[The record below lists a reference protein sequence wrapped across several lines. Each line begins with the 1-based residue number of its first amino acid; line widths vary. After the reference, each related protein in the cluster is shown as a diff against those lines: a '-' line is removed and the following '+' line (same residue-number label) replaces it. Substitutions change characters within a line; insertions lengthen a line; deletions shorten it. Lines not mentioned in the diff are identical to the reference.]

1 MVDYDTKKIIV
12 GTLMLNNN
20 IIMGLTKKQVPMR
33 SRCAP
38 NADRLTLL
46 SRPIRERERSW
57 GLELSHFNVAHF
69 SELSS
74 TRAGSKR
81 AQLLNIRE
89 NVLFSKR
96 MYTNVKQKLV
106 LKY

>member
-1 MVDYDTKKIIV
+1 MGERKK
-12 GTLMLNNN
+12 LRRR
-20 IIMGLTKKQVPMR
+20 KQVPMR

-46 SRPIRERERSW
+46 SRPIRERGSW

-74 TRAGSKR
+74 IRAGSKR

-89 NVLFSKR
+89 NVLFSKI